1 MKKPIVTLKKIK
13 TFQGM
18 EMVGFNAEVYVNG
31 VFCYT
36 AINSGDGGQTD
47 FRPNIF
53 GKDIEKV
60 KQQIKLLDEYIDT
73 LPKKVLNIGDGKT
86 FEHKVDLEMFV
97 DDLLEEIEIQKAEKQ
112 MKKLMETSIL
122 FGVPNGR
129 RYSYY
134 NYKKPLFTFPKNIL
148 QMLVNQIKTK
158 HCTDG
163 VVILNTNLE
172 KYDVVI

>member
-18 EMVGFNAEVYVNG
+18 EMIGFNAEVYVNG

-60 KQQIKLLDEYIDT
+60 KEQIKLLDEYINA
-73 LPKKVLNIGDGKT
+73 LPKKVLSIGDDKT

-97 DDLLEEIEIQKAEKQ
+97 DDLLEEIEKQKVEKR

-122 FGVPNGR
+122 FGVPNDT

-134 NYKKPLFTFPKNIL
+134 NYKKPLFTFSTETL
-148 QMLVNQIKTK
+148 QTIVNQIKSK
-158 HCTDG
+158 YCTDD

-172 KYDVVI
+172 KYGVVI